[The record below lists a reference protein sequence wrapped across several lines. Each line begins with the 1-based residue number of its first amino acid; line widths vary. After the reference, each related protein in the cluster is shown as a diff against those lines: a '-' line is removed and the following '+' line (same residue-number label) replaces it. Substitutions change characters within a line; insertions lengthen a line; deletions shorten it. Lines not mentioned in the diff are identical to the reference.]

1 MFTDGRCQK
10 ERTATSALDG
20 LVSAEIEGLPFA
32 AEMKQPKEC
41 LTLQGIKHLISPVI
55 NESLKSQFN
64 IASVCSA
71 PFSSDYCKG
80 RVFILDRSDW
90 REDDLTL
97 AEIVASRLHLE
108 LEYYAVSLELKET
121 AASRE

>member
-1 MFTDGRCQK
+1 
-10 ERTATSALDG
+10 
-20 LVSAEIEGLPFA
+20 
-32 AEMKQPKEC
+32 MKQPKEC

-80 RVFILDRSDW
+80 RVFILDRSGW

-121 AASRE
+121 DASRVRVRLARVLDDGVLQTRTGSASHLSLNLC